1 MAKTLVKTFKATLE
15 RGQASLGWT
24 IIRVPRHV
32 TDTWQ
37 PCSRVR
43 VKGEIKREGGKGFA
57 FRTTLFPTGNGDF
70 TLLVNKRM
78 QKGAGVSLGSVAV
91 FRLEPDNEVREV
103 AIALELKEILA
114 DVPSL
119 RRWYDRLPYSIRKY
133 VTDIVLGPKSP
144 EARMRRAEAM
154 AEHLLSMQ
162 EGEREPPP
170 ILEAAFVHAP
180 LARQGWQLMTLNQ
193 RRGHLWGIFG
203 YRSPESRQ
211 RRTDKAIEEA
221 VRIAKSKGKIGL

>member
-119 RRWYDRLPYSIRKY
+119 RRPAYSRSGLCSCPACPPGMAADDPQPAPRTSLGHLRLPQ
-133 VTDIVLGPKSP
+133 P
-144 EARMRRAEAM
+144 
-154 AEHLLSMQ
+154 
-162 EGEREPPP
+162 
-170 ILEAAFVHAP
+170 
-180 LARQGWQLMTLNQ
+180 
-193 RRGHLWGIFG
+193 
-203 YRSPESRQ
+203 
-211 RRTDKAIEEA
+211 
-221 VRIAKSKGKIGL
+221 RIAPAAHR